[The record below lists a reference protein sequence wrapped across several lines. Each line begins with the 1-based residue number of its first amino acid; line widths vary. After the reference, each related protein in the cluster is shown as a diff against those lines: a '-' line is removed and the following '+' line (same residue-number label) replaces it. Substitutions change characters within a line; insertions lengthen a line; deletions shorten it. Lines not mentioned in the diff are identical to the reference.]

1 LACRTIA
8 KDLAFG
14 AGSYALPS
22 VGTASFSF
30 AVALAPHSP
39 STYVGQLNVITP
51 GKWWFEGNVTS
62 YGKTGSGHGLLAGTG
77 SLYSWNS
84 TLDRGH
90 GGWQLVK
97 TGVTRNATANAA
109 SKTTSASF
117 GIDIA
122 DTPTSGQP
130 ALPNTSPIALSS
142 GGIFIT

>member
-1 LACRTIA
+1 MACRTIA

-14 AGSYALPS
+14 AGSYAVPS
-22 VGTASFSF
+22 AGTASFGF

-39 STYVGQLNVITP
+39 STYLGQLNVITP

-97 TGVTRNATANAA
+97 TGVTCNATANAA
-109 SKTTSASF
+109 SKTTFASF
-117 GIDIA
+117 GFDIA
-122 DTPTSGQP
+122 YTPTSGQP
-130 ALPNTSPIALSS
+130 ALPSTSPIALSS